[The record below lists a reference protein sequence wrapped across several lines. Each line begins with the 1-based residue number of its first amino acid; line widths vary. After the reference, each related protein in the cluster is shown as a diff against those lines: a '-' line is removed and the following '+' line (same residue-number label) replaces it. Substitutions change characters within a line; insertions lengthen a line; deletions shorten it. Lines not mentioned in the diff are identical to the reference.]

1 MTTSTCK
8 AAYYLQ
14 DVSKCVHSPMHE
26 FCRSQGWLYQG
37 STPTLLYLTYLRKGL
52 SVNLVLLTLAVMAA
66 ASLSD
71 MPVHTS
77 SPEVTD
83 VSMPAFPWVMSLE
96 MQGLALWPELGLN
109 SWSSFLGFSSVGW
122 QVCTTRPRV
131 LYGFSLSSLF
141 LCLRLCAHMPVCAGS
156 HLLCGGQVN
165 PGCVSLGCSL
175 P

>member
-83 VSMPAFPWVMSLE
+83 VSMPAFPWVMGS
-96 MQGLALWPELGLN
+96 GFGASYLGNKTRTSPVEPFPQLKLTHSRGRVYLFRWLYIEWSKSYQLN
-109 SWSSFLGFSSVGW
+109 I
-122 QVCTTRPRV
+122 
-131 LYGFSLSSLF
+131 
-141 LCLRLCAHMPVCAGS
+141 
-156 HLLCGGQVN
+156 
-165 PGCVSLGCSL
+165 
-175 P
+175 